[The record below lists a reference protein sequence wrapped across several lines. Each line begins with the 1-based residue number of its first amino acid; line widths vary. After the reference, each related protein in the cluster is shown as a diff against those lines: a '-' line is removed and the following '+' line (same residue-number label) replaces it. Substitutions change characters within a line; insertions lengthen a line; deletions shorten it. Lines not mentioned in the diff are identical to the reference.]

1 LHDDTRRLLV
11 TPVVVEGRKLR
22 RFALDVRP
30 HGCLH
35 RHPHRHPERKQLM
48 TSTTIH
54 EIAPDIFRLSTHIDE
69 IAPPAGLSF
78 NQFLIRGDE
87 PFLFHTGMRQLFP
100 LVSDAVGK
108 LIPIEDLRWI
118 SFAHVEADEC
128 GAMNR
133 FLAAAPRSQVV
144 HGGLAVALSLN
155 DLADRPPRPMGDDEV
170 LDIGGHRLRF
180 VPTPH
185 VPHNWESGLWFDE
198 TTRTLLTGDLFTQVG
213 SSAAL
218 TGDDMIEASLTAEE
232 IFHFTSLG
240 PNVGP
245 TVLRLAALQPTTLA
259 TMHGPSY
266 AGDGAAQLT
275 ALASGYATFVADEA
289 A

>member
-1 LHDDTRRLLV
+1 MH
-11 TPVVVEGRKLR
+11 
-22 RFALDVRP
+22 
-30 HGCLH
+30 
-35 RHPHRHPERKQLM
+35 
-48 TSTTIH
+48 TTIH
-54 EIAPDIFRLSTHIDE
+54 EIAPDIFRLSTYVAE
-69 IAPPAGLSF
+69 VAPPAGFSF

-100 LVSDAVGK
+100 LVSEAVSR
-108 LIPIEDLRWI
+108 LVPIDHLRWI

-128 GAMNR
+128 GAMNQ
-133 FLAAAPRSQVV
+133 FLAAAPQAEVV
-144 HGGLAVALSLN
+144 HGGLAVSISLN
-155 DLADRPPRPMGDDEV
+155 DLADRPPRAMGDDEV

-198 TTRTLLTGDLFTQVG
+198 STRTLLAGDLFTQVG
-213 SSAAL
+213 GGVPVTS
-218 TGDDMIEASLTAEE
+218 DDMIEESLAAEE

-245 TVLRLAALQPTTLA
+245 TVRRLATLQPTTLA

-266 AGDGAAQLT
+266 HGDGAAQLT